1 MSVQMEEKLNLKL
14 LELLE
19 GRRLSISG
27 LSREL
32 KAEGIDEHRLIL
44 TGYLR
49 ALRDLEILEE
59 IEVPPSKIY
68 ALPGKDGEFMP
79 EKSKEFIPKKGKV
92 HQVSEPEPEDLYSIF
107 RTQLLRIDLDLRI
120 PVGVYVVSKLFER
133 PCFRRELKLIGI
145 TQKHLDQ
152 YLEKPGLVCEA
163 PDSHLKK
170 ARADVT
176 RIEIPADDPAYEI
189 KENREDLT
197 KLPSEVPKLA
207 NEVLSGLIKHR
218 VDLEGLVA
226 KSKQTTLLP

>member
-1 MSVQMEEKLNLKL
+1 MEEKLNLKL

-19 GRRLSISG
+19 GRQLSISG

-59 IEVPPSKIY
+59 FEVPPSKIY
-68 ALPGKDGEFMP
+68 ALPERDKELSP
-79 EKSKEFIPKKGKV
+79 EKGIE
-92 HQVSEPEPEDLYSIF
+92 HVSETGKEIRFTEPPEQEDIYSIF
-107 RTQLLRIDLDLRI
+107 RTQLIKIDLDFKI
-120 PVGVYVVSKLFER
+120 PVGVYVISRLFER

-152 YLEKPGLVCEA
+152 YLAKPGMVCEA

-170 ARADVT
+170 ARADIT
-176 RIEIPADDPAYEI
+176 KIEIPPDDPAYEI
-189 KENREDLT
+189 RENKE
-197 KLPSEVPKLA
+197 EVTRL
-207 NEVLSGLIKHR
+207 
-218 VDLEGLVA
+218 
-226 KSKQTTLLP
+226 

>member
-1 MSVQMEEKLNLKL
+1 MEEKLNLKL

-19 GRRLSISG
+19 GRQLSISG

-32 KAEGIDEHRLIL
+32 KAGGIEEHRLIL

-49 ALRDLEILEE
+49 ALRDLKILDE

-68 ALPGKDGEFMP
+68 ALP
-79 EKSKEFIPKKGKV
+79 EKIKEPLSEKGKELRSPELSY
-92 HQVSEPEPEDLYSIF
+92 SEDIYSIF
-107 RTQLLRIDLDLRI
+107 RTQLLKIDLDMRI
-120 PVGVYVVSKLFER
+120 PVGVYVVSRLFER

-152 YLEKPGLVCEA
+152 YLEKPGIVCEA
-163 PDSHLKK
+163 PDAYLKK
-170 ARADVT
+170 ARADITKV
-176 RIEIPADDPAYEI
+176 EIPPDDPAYEI
-189 KENREDLT
+189 RENRE
-197 KLPSEVPKLA
+197 EIARLA
-207 NEVLSGLIKHR
+207 NEVLAGLIKHR

>member
-32 KAEGIDEHRLIL
+32 KARGIDEHRLVL

-49 ALRDLEILEE
+49 ALRDLKILEE
-59 IEVPPSKIY
+59 TEVPPSKIY
-68 ALPGKDGEFMP
+68 ALPEKTMEPLSEKGKDSRSSELSDP
-79 EKSKEFIPKKGKV
+79 EEI
-92 HQVSEPEPEDLYSIF
+92 YSIL
-107 RTQLLRIDLDLRI
+107 RAQLLKINLDFRI
-120 PVGVYVVSKLFER
+120 PVGVYVVSRLFER

-145 TQKHLDQ
+145 TQKHLEQ
-152 YLEKPGLVCEA
+152 YLEKPGIVCEA
-163 PDSHLKK
+163 QDAYLKK
-170 ARADVT
+170 ARADIT
-176 RIEIPADDPAYEI
+176 KIEIPLDDPAYEM
-189 KENREDLT
+189 RE
-197 KLPSEVPKLA
+197 SREEVTRLA
-207 NEVLSGLIKHR
+207 NEVLSGLIKQR

>member
-1 MSVQMEEKLNLKL
+1 MEEKLNLKL

-19 GRRLSISG
+19 GRQLSISG

-32 KAEGIDEHRLIL
+32 KAGGIEEHRLIL

-49 ALRDLEILEE
+49 ALRDLKILDE

-68 ALPGKDGEFMP
+68 ALP
-79 EKSKEFIPKKGKV
+79 EKIKEPLSEKGKELRSPELSY
-92 HQVSEPEPEDLYSIF
+92 SEDIYSIF
-107 RTQLLRIDLDLRI
+107 RTQLLKIDLDMRI
-120 PVGVYVVSKLFER
+120 PVGVYVVSRLFER

-152 YLEKPGLVCEA
+152 YLEKPGIVCEA
-163 PDSHLKK
+163 PDAYLKK
-170 ARADVT
+170 ARADITKV
-176 RIEIPADDPAYEI
+176 EIPPDDPAYEI
-189 KENREDLT
+189 RENRE
-197 KLPSEVPKLA
+197 EVARLA
-207 NEVLSGLIKHR
+207 NEVLAGLIKHR

>member
-1 MSVQMEEKLNLKL
+1 MEEKLNLKL

-19 GRRLSISG
+19 GRQLSISG

-32 KAEGIDEHRLIL
+32 KAGGIEEHRLIL

-49 ALRDLEILEE
+49 ALRDLKILDE

-68 ALPGKDGEFMP
+68 ALP
-79 EKSKEFIPKKGKV
+79 EKIKEPLSEKGKELRYPELSY
-92 HQVSEPEPEDLYSIF
+92 SEDIYSIF
-107 RTQLLRIDLDLRI
+107 RTQLLKIDLDMRI
-120 PVGVYVVSKLFER
+120 PVGVYVVSRLFER

-152 YLEKPGLVCEA
+152 YLEKPGIVCEA
-163 PDSHLKK
+163 PDAYLKK
-170 ARADVT
+170 ARADITKV
-176 RIEIPADDPAYEI
+176 EIPPDDPAYEI
-189 KENREDLT
+189 RENRE
-197 KLPSEVPKLA
+197 EVARLA
-207 NEVLSGLIKHR
+207 NEVLAGLIKHR

>member
-1 MSVQMEEKLNLKL
+1 MEEKLNLKL

-19 GRRLSISG
+19 GRQLSISG

-32 KAEGIDEHRLIL
+32 KAGGIEEHRLIL

-49 ALRDLEILEE
+49 ALRDLKILDE

-68 ALPGKDGEFMP
+68 ALP
-79 EKSKEFIPKKGKV
+79 EKIKEPLSEKGKELRSPELSY
-92 HQVSEPEPEDLYSIF
+92 SEDIYSIF
-107 RTQLLRIDLDLRI
+107 RTQLLKIDLDMRI
-120 PVGVYVVSKLFER
+120 PVGVYVVSRLFER

-152 YLEKPGLVCEA
+152 YLEKPGIVCEA
-163 PDSHLKK
+163 PDAYLKK
-170 ARADVT
+170 ARADITKV
-176 RIEIPADDPAYEI
+176 EIPPDDPAYEI
-189 KENREDLT
+189 RENRE
-197 KLPSEVPKLA
+197 EVAKLA
-207 NEVLSGLIKHR
+207 NEVLAGLIKHR

>member
-1 MSVQMEEKLNLKL
+1 MEEKLNLKL

-19 GRRLSISG
+19 GRQLSISG

-59 IEVPPSKIY
+59 FEVPPSKIY
-68 ALPGKDGEFMP
+68 ALPERDKELSP
-79 EKSKEFIPKKGKV
+79 EKGIE
-92 HQVSEPEPEDLYSIF
+92 HVSETGKEIRFTEPPEQEDIYSIF
-107 RTQLLRIDLDLRI
+107 RTQLIKIDLDFKI
-120 PVGVYVVSKLFER
+120 PVGVYVISRLFER

-152 YLEKPGLVCEA
+152 YLAKPGMVCEA

-170 ARADVT
+170 ARADIT
-176 RIEIPADDPAYEI
+176 KIEIPPDDPAYEI
-189 KENREDLT
+189 RENKE
-197 KLPSEVPKLA
+197 EVTRLA
-207 NEVLSGLIKHR
+207 NEVLAGLIKHR

>member
-1 MSVQMEEKLNLKL
+1 MEEKLNLKL

-19 GRRLSISG
+19 GRQLSISG

-32 KAEGIDEHRLIL
+32 KAGGIEEHRLIL

-49 ALRDLEILEE
+49 ALRDLKILDE

-68 ALPGKDGEFMP
+68 ALP
-79 EKSKEFIPKKGKV
+79 EKIKEPLSEKGKELRSPELSY
-92 HQVSEPEPEDLYSIF
+92 SEDIYSIF
-107 RTQLLRIDLDLRI
+107 RTQLLKIDLDMRI
-120 PVGVYVVSKLFER
+120 PVGVYVVSRLFER

-152 YLEKPGLVCEA
+152 YLEKPGIVCEA
-163 PDSHLKK
+163 PDAYLKK
-170 ARADVT
+170 ARADITKV
-176 RIEIPADDPAYEI
+176 EIPPDDPAYEI
-189 KENREDLT
+189 RENRE
-197 KLPSEVPKLA
+197 EVSRLA
-207 NEVLSGLIKHR
+207 NEVLAGLIKHR